1 MTQQLEMQPITNGMV
16 FLDVL
21 EKDSGNSFESEL
33 A

>member
-1 MTQQLEMQPITNGMV
+1 MTQQLEMQSITKAMV

-21 EKDSGNSFESEL
+21 EKNSGNSFESEL